1 MPLWMPTSKTLVPFL
16 SPRHLRRADLPQRID
31 YDGETVEE
39 EEEEEEEV
47 EEDDDRLWP
56 TSIYPSVSSCVNVAP
71 GRILTG

>member
-1 MPLWMPTSKTLVPFL
+1 MPTKTLVPFL

-31 YDGETVEE
+31 HDGETV

-56 TSIYPSVSSCVNVAP
+56 TSIYPSVSSYVHVAP

>member
-1 MPLWMPTSKTLVPFL
+1 MPTKTLVPFL
-16 SPRHLRRADLPQRID
+16 SPRPLRRADLPQRID

-39 EEEEEEEV
+39 EEEGEV

-56 TSIYPSVSSCVNVAP
+56 TSIYPSVSSYVHVAP